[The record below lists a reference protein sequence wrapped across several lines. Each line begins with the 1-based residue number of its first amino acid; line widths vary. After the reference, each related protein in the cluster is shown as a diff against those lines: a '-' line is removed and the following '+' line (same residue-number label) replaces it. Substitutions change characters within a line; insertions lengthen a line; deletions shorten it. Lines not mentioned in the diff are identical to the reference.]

1 MDSLSK
7 NLTKTKSGPKIVC
20 ATCPTRS
27 KCLNSTLTVNELD
40 SLPPQYIQCS
50 TLHEGDYLYRKGDPL
65 THIYNLRFGSIKS
78 EIILQDGMRQV
89 THFSLPGELLGL
101 DGISNGKHQIDT
113 ICLST
118 TEVCLI
124 TIGNLK
130 KLTREF
136 PSLMNGIENSLGALL
151 NTTNIH
157 MFDLVNLNATE
168 KLADFL
174 ISYSNR
180 LSTAGL
186 DRDNF
191 TLTMNRADLASYLG
205 VKIETL
211 SRSIGQL
218 EKMGAIKINN
228 RQVQFIS
235 RKPIFELINAQS
247 LREKHDLKQGRGD
260 AFPPSLDKR
269 KS

>member
-1 MDSLSK
+1 MDSITK
-7 NLTKTKSGPKIVC
+7 NLAKAQTSSKIVC
-20 ATCPTRS
+20 AKCPTRS
-27 KCLNSTLTVNELD
+27 KCLNATLTVNEID
-40 SLPPQYIQCS
+40 SLPAQYIQCT

-78 EIILQDGMRQV
+78 EIILHGGMRQV

-101 DGISNGKHQIDT
+101 DGIANGKHQVDT

-151 NTTNIH
+151 STTDIH

-174 ISYSNR
+174 VSYANR
-180 LSTAGL
+180 LSTAGF

-211 SRSIGQL
+211 SRSISQL
-218 EKMGAIKINN
+218 EKMGAIKMNN
-228 RQVQFIS
+228 RQVEFIS
-235 RKPIFELINAQS
+235 RKPIFELINPKS
-247 LREKHDLKQGRGD
+247 LREKHDLKQVRNN

>member
-7 NLTKTKSGPKIVC
+7 NLTETKSGPMIVC

-27 KCLNSTLTVNELD
+27 RCLNSTLTADELD
-40 SLPPQYIQCS
+40 SLPPQYVQCS
-50 TLHEGDYLYRKGDPL
+50 TLKEGNYLYRKGDPL

-101 DGISNGKHQIDT
+101 DGISNGKHQVDT
-113 ICLST
+113 ICLSA

-130 KLTREF
+130 QLTREF
-136 PSLMNGIENSLGALL
+136 PSLLNGIEKSLGALL

-218 EKMGAIKINN
+218 EKMGAIKVNN

-235 RKPIFELINAQS
+235 RKPIFELISPQS
-247 LREKHDLKQGRGD
+247 LREKHDLKRRPGD
-260 AFPPSLDKR
+260 EFPRSLDKR
-269 KS
+269 KP

>member
-1 MDSLSK
+1 MDSSI
-7 NLTKTKSGPKIVC
+7 KTTAKAQTNPKIVC

-27 KCLNSTLTVNELD
+27 KCLNSTLSINEVD
-40 SLPPQYIQCS
+40 SLPSQYIHCA
-50 TLHEGDYLYRKGDPL
+50 TFHEGDYLYRKGDPL

-78 EIILQDGMRQV
+78 EIILQDGLRQV

-101 DGISNGKHQIDT
+101 DGISNGKHQVDT

-174 ISYSNR
+174 ITYSNQ
-180 LSTAGL
+180 LSVAGY

-211 SRSIGQL
+211 SRSFGQL
-218 EKMGAIKINN
+218 EKMGAIKITN

-235 RKPIFELINAQS
+235 REPIFDLINPQS
-247 LREKHDLKQGRGD
+247 LREKHNPLQDKD
-260 AFPPSLDKR
+260 KFFPTSLNKR
-269 KS
+269 KT